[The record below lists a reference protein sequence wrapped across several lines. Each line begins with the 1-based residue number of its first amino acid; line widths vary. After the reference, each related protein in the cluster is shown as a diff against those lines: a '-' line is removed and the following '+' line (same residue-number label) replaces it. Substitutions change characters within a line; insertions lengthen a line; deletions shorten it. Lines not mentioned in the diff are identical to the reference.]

1 MIVLS
6 VAGCL
11 LVAACGSSSPGL
23 SAARSTSGTASVAT
37 DSSSPGTSGPDTS
50 GPGTSSPDTS
60 SPDTS
65 SPDSSPGTSA
75 ASIPDTSPSSP
86 TLDTTTVNTA
96 SVDTSSNSDV
106 SLPNN
111 TMAPPSSVVANPN
124 DATIDFGVNKT
135 PQPYDAFL
143 QSSLGDIQ
151 DYWRKTYPE
160 VYGAPFKDLTG
171 GIWASYPSRKEAIP
185 LGCPTSSSQQYP
197 SQGNAFYCDQ
207 GDYIAYDDAALIPK
221 LVKAFGES
229 AVGVVFAHEFGHAIQ
244 HRVGALKPGT
254 PTVYFEQQADCFAG
268 AWTAHVARGESTRL
282 KFGDQDIKAGLS
294 AMVAVKDGTL
304 GEDVFKGD
312 AHGSAFDRVGAFEN
326 GFKGGAVACKAMET
340 NPLPLLDLPF
350 STQQEKDSGGNL
362 AYDKILPAVEQDLN
376 RFWSVG
382 VPSFS
387 APTVTTFAHSGPF
400 PTCDGIDQSAFPF
413 NAVYCPK
420 TNAIFL
426 DEGYAKT
433 LYNKYGDFAVGYIV
447 SDAWSEA
454 VQTQLGS
461 NLTGAQ
467 RLLID
472 DCLTGAWTKDAIP
485 PADGNLDP
493 TRLYI
498 SPGDLDKA
506 VETALLSDAGIGN
519 GKMAS
524 AFEKIDNFR
533 AGVIGGITEC
543 NNRISG
549 TGGG

>member
-1 MIVLS
+1 M
-6 VAGCL
+6 
-11 LVAACGSSSPGL
+11 
-23 SAARSTSGTASVAT
+23 
-37 DSSSPGTSGPDTS
+37 
-50 GPGTSSPDTS
+50 
-60 SPDTS
+60 
-65 SPDSSPGTSA
+65 
-75 ASIPDTSPSSP
+75 
-86 TLDTTTVNTA
+86 
-96 SVDTSSNSDV
+96 DTSSNSDV
-106 SLPNN
+106 SLPH
-111 TMAPPSSVVANPN
+111 TSMAPPSSVVANPN
-124 DATIDFGVNKT
+124 DATINFGVNKT
-135 PQPYDAFL
+135 PQPYDTFL
-143 QSSLGDIQ
+143 QASLGDVQ

-160 VYGAPFKDLTG
+160 VYGAPFTNLAG
-171 GIWASYPSRKEAIP
+171 GIWASYPNRQEAIP
-185 LGCPTSSSQQYP
+185 DGCPKQSSQQYP
-197 SQGNAFYCDQ
+197 AQGNAFYCPQ
-207 GDYIAYDDAALIPK
+207 GDYIVYDDAMLIPMLTK
-221 LVKAFGES
+221 EFGES

-244 HRVGALKPGT
+244 KRVGALGPST
-254 PTVYFEQQADCFAG
+254 PTIYFEQQADCFAG
-268 AWTAHVARGESTRL
+268 AWTAHVARGESSRL

-304 GEDVFKGD
+304 GKDVFKGD

-350 STQQEKDSGGNL
+350 STQQERDTGGNL
-362 AYDKILPAVEQDLN
+362 AYDKILPAVEEALN
-376 RFWSVG
+376 RFWAAG
-382 VPSFS
+382 VTSFS
-387 APTVTTFAHSGPF
+387 RPTVTTFAHSGPF

-433 LYNKYGDFAVGYIV
+433 LYNKYGDFAVGYII
-447 SDAWSEA
+447 SNAWSEA

-461 NLTGAQ
+461 NLAGEQ

-549 TGGG
+549 TGS

>member
-1 MIVLS
+1 MRRQMIVLS

-11 LVAACGSSSPGL
+11 LIAACGSSSPGL
-23 SAARSTSGTASVAT
+23 SAARSTSGTAAVAT
-37 DSSSPGTSGPDTS
+37 
-50 GPGTSSPDTS
+50 DTS

-65 SPDSSPGTSA
+65 NSGTSSPDTSPGTSA
-75 ASIPDTSPSSP
+75 ASIPDSSASSPS
-86 TLDTTTVNTA
+86 TVDTSTA
-96 SVDTSSNSDV
+96 DSSASSSSSVDTSSNSDV
-106 SLPNN
+106 SLPH
-111 TMAPPSSVVANPN
+111 TSMAPPSSVVANPS
-124 DATIDFGVNKT
+124 DATINFGVNKT
-135 PQPYDAFL
+135 PQPYDTFL
-143 QSSLGDIQ
+143 QASLGDVQ

-160 VYGAPFKDLTG
+160 VYGAPFTNLAG
-171 GIWASYPSRKEAIP
+171 GIWASYPNRQEAIP
-185 LGCPTSSSQQYP
+185 DGCPKQSSQQYP
-197 SQGNAFYCDQ
+197 AQGNAFYCTR
-207 GDYIAYDDAALIPK
+207 GDYIVYDDAMLIPRLTK
-221 LVKAFGES
+221 EFGES

-244 HRVGALKPGT
+244 KRVGALGPST
-254 PTVYFEQQADCFAG
+254 PTIFIEQQADCFAG
-268 AWTAHVARGESTRL
+268 AWTAHVARGESSRL

-350 STQQEKDSGGNL
+350 SSQQDKDTGGNL
-362 AYDKILPAVEQDLN
+362 AYDKILPEVEKALN
-376 RFWSVG
+376 RFWAAG
-382 VPSFS
+382 VTSFS
-387 APTVTTFAHSGPF
+387 PPTVTTFAHSGPF

-433 LYNKYGDFAVGYIV
+433 LYNKYGDFAVGYII
-447 SDAWSEA
+447 SNAWSEA

-461 NLTGAQ
+461 NLAGEQ

-549 TGGG
+549 TGS